1 MAYHIIIA
9 TERRT
14 PVETPLGTDYSR
26 LAIASG
32 DLLHTCNDHGIF
44 EVDGVLHTR
53 RKLRD
58 GTTEIKPL
66 DLASDQIVMVAEWDL
81 RSPYV
86 ILHKGTYVPHF
97 AGWPTLTKEEYDALP
112 ADPL

>member
-14 PVETPLGTDYSR
+14 PAETPLGTDYSR
-26 LAIASG
+26 LAIASS
-32 DLLHTCNDHGIF
+32 DLLHMCCDRPMP
-44 EVDGVLHTR
+44 D
-53 RKLRD
+53 KD
-58 GTTEIKPL
+58 W
-66 DLASDQIVMVAEWDL
+66 SDPQFVMVAEWDL

-97 AGWPTLTKEEYDALP
+97 AGWPDMTKEQYDAL
-112 ADPL
+112 AVAA